1 LKNKFPLFFRLLIF
15 HQGGSRSALSS
26 SSGDGTSRSSDLFIN
41 EEETTKESFRYRNLS
56 QTIMAAEADGNSNV
70 ATPPQEHLRIEQY
83 DSPAQQ
89 NQNPSDSAVTSDN
102 MHISPILPQ
111 RIGFEPSPALSVS
124 GENHRAAHS
133 QGPAAHSSKKP
144 AASSAKAAG
153 VRKRPS
159 QKAKAAEMVRQQQE
173 ETEEM
178 VAIMI
183 QQQEQM
189 MVLFMLGA
197 VAIVR
202 QQRQQSS
209 CGIM

>member
-1 LKNKFPLFFRLLIF
+1 
-15 HQGGSRSALSS
+15 
-26 SSGDGTSRSSDLFIN
+26 
-41 EEETTKESFRYRNLS
+41 
-56 QTIMAAEADGNSNV
+56 MAAEADCNSIA
-70 ATPPQEHLRIEQY
+70 ATPPQEHLRIEQS
-83 DSPAQQ
+83 DSLAQN
-89 NQNPSDSAVTSDN
+89 NQNPSDSAMTSDN
-102 MHISPILPQ
+102 LHMSPILPQ
-111 RIGFEPSPALSVS
+111 RIGFEPSPALPVRV
-124 GENHRAAHS
+124 ENHSTAHS

-144 AASSAKAAG
+144 AATKAAG

-183 QQQEQM
+183 QQQQELM
-189 MVLFMLGA
+189 ALFCFSA
-197 VAIVR
+197 VVM

>member
-1 LKNKFPLFFRLLIF
+1 
-15 HQGGSRSALSS
+15 
-26 SSGDGTSRSSDLFIN
+26 
-41 EEETTKESFRYRNLS
+41 
-56 QTIMAAEADGNSNV
+56 MAAEADCNSVV
-70 ATPPQEHLRIEQY
+70 ATPPQEHLRIEQI
-83 DSPAQQ
+83 DSLAQN
-89 NQNPSDSAVTSDN
+89 NQNPSGSAMTSDN
-102 MHISPILPQ
+102 LHMSPILPQ
-111 RIGFEPSPALSVS
+111 RIGFEPSPALRQ
-124 GENHRAAHS
+124 NHSAAHS

-144 AASSAKAAG
+144 ATKAAG

-183 QQQEQM
+183 QQQQQLM
-189 MVLFMLGA
+189 ALFMVG
-197 VAIVR
+197 VVM

>member
-1 LKNKFPLFFRLLIF
+1 
-15 HQGGSRSALSS
+15 
-26 SSGDGTSRSSDLFIN
+26 
-41 EEETTKESFRYRNLS
+41 
-56 QTIMAAEADGNSNV
+56 MAAEADCNSVV
-70 ATPPQEHLRIEQY
+70 ATPPQHLRIEQI
-83 DSPAQQ
+83 DSLAQN
-89 NQNPSDSAVTSDN
+89 NQNPSGSAMTSDN
-102 MHISPILPQ
+102 LHMSPILPQ
-111 RIGFEPSPALSVS
+111 RIGFEPSPALPV
-124 GENHRAAHS
+124 ENHSTAHS

-144 AASSAKAAG
+144 AANSTKAAG

-183 QQQEQM
+183 QQQQQLM
-189 MVLFMLGA
+189 ALFMVG
-197 VAIVR
+197 VVM

>member
-1 LKNKFPLFFRLLIF
+1 
-15 HQGGSRSALSS
+15 
-26 SSGDGTSRSSDLFIN
+26 
-41 EEETTKESFRYRNLS
+41 
-56 QTIMAAEADGNSNV
+56 MAAEADGNSNV

>member
-1 LKNKFPLFFRLLIF
+1 
-15 HQGGSRSALSS
+15 
-26 SSGDGTSRSSDLFIN
+26 
-41 EEETTKESFRYRNLS
+41 
-56 QTIMAAEADGNSNV
+56 MAAEADCNSIV
-70 ATPPQEHLRIEQY
+70 ATPPQHLRIEQI
-83 DSPAQQ
+83 DSLAQN
-89 NQNPSDSAVTSDN
+89 NQNPSGSAMTSDN
-102 MHISPILPQ
+102 LHMSPILPQ
-111 RIGFEPSPALSVS
+111 RIGFEPSPALPVRV
-124 GENHRAAHS
+124 ENHSTAHS

-144 AASSAKAAG
+144 ATKAAG

-183 QQQEQM
+183 QQQQQLM
-189 MVLFMLGA
+189 ALFMVG
-197 VAIVR
+197 VVM